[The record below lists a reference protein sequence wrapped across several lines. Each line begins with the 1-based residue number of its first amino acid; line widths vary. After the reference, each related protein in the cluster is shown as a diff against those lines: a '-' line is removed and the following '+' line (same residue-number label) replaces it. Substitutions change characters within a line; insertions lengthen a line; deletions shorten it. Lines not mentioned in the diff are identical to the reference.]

1 MTEGWRGGRENERN
15 RENLERDRGE
25 EERKRQNLDRE
36 IGERKRE
43 FRGGNPRVESLAGRI
58 IIGKR
63 VES

>member
-1 MTEGWRGGRENERN
+1 MTEGWRGG

-43 FRGGNPRVESLAGRI
+43 FRGAGGGNPRVESLAGRI